1 MKLHRAVNSGV
12 SNQDSSILPGKKLRK
27 VMISEEKISLER
39 LGNRVMTMSAELRD
53 MQLRFSAMESRFS
66 GVEIRI
72 GALERTIT
80 AQLDAI
86 ASRFDGMERRQ
97 VAHEER
103 MSRIPALLV
112 RIAERLDGEGAP
124 R

>member
-1 MKLHRAVNSGV
+1 M
-12 SNQDSSILPGKKLRK
+12 
-27 VMISEEKISLER
+27 MSEEKISLEW

-53 MQLRFSAMESRFS
+53 MQLRFTAMESRFS
-66 GVEIRI
+66 GMEIRI

-97 VAHEER
+97 VAHQDR
-103 MSRIPALLV
+103 IPRIPALLL
-112 RIAERLDGEGAP
+112 RMAERLDGHWGP
-124 R
+124 RGW

>member
-1 MKLHRAVNSGV
+1 M
-12 SNQDSSILPGKKLRK
+12 
-27 VMISEEKISLER
+27 MSEEKISLEW

-53 MQLRFSAMESRFS
+53 MQLRFTAMESRFS
-66 GVEIRI
+66 GMEIRI

-112 RIAERLDGEGAP
+112 RIAERLHGEGAP
-124 R
+124 RSGPPADPALKA

>member
-53 MQLRFSAMESRFS
+53 IQLRFSAMESRFS

-72 GALERTIT
+72 GALERTIS
-80 AQLDAI
+80 AQLAAI

-97 VAHEER
+97 VTHEER

>member
-53 MQLRFSAMESRFS
+53 M
-66 GVEIRI
+66 
-72 GALERTIT
+72 
-80 AQLDAI
+80 
-86 ASRFDGMERRQ
+86 
-97 VAHEER
+97 
-103 MSRIPALLV
+103 
-112 RIAERLDGEGAP
+112 
-124 R
+124 